1 MKNRL
6 KKYCWGDKVRL
17 IAYIK
22 LWLMERRLLKFFERF
37 PSCLGPVCSAH
48 FIGFSRHS
56 FALDLIQNKCVLPF
70 RYSCKELTEII
81 SKEYN
86 FEEKMLYFADKTAQL

>member
-6 KKYCWGDKVRL
+6 KKYCWGDKVKLIDKLLERKYIRL
-17 IAYIK
+17 VK
-22 LWLMERRLLKFFERF
+22 RLPPC
-37 PSCLGPVCSAH
+37 PSPVCTAH
-48 FIGFSRHS
+48 SIGFSRHS
-56 FALDLIQNKCVLPF
+56 FALDLPF

>member
-6 KKYCWGDKVRL
+6 KKHCWGDKVGL
-17 IAYIK
+17 IANIK
-22 LWLMERRLLKFFERF
+22 LWLMRRRFLKSLERF
-37 PSCLGPVCSAH
+37 FSCPGPVCTAH
-48 FIGFSRHS
+48 SIGFSRHS

-70 RYSCKELTEII
+70 RYSYKELTEII

-86 FEEKMLYFADKTAQL
+86 FEEKILYFADKTAQL